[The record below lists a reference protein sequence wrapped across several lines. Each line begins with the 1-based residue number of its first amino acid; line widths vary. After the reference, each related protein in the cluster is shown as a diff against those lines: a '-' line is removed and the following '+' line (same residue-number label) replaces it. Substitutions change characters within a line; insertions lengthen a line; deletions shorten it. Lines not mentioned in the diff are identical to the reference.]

1 MRILLAKHAG
11 FCPGVRRATEAV
23 KAALQENPAPKR
35 ILTLGELIH
44 NAVYLEELA
53 ARGVL
58 ATDEDGAV
66 TAANESDTLG
76 HTVLFFR
83 THGVSRATEARVRA
97 LCQAHP
103 NFEVRDL
110 TCPFVKRVH
119 TIAEEA
125 EGAFCLFGKAG
136 HPEVLGTIDRSKAPP
151 ILFECAEELEARL
164 SDAENAVFD
173 VTMAAQTT
181 MGEEEWKKSKKI
193 LKKLYTNPKIF
204 DTICGVTKNRQE
216 EAARLAAM
224 ADVTIVIGG
233 RTSSNTKEL
242 YKIAAAHCPD
252 TRLIERVEELA
263 PPPAQN
269 ITVAITAG
277 ASTPDGLIMEVY
289 KKWTKPE
296 ASPKC
301 WKKHSKL

>member
-1 MRILLAKHAG
+1 MKILLAEHAG

-23 KAALQENPAPKR
+23 EAVLRESPAPKR
-35 ILTLGELIH
+35 VLTLGELIH
-44 NAVYLEELA
+44 NPVYLEELA

-58 ATDEDGAV
+58 STDEDGAAR
-66 TAANESDTLG
+66 AAAESDTIG
-76 HTVLFFR
+76 RTVLFFR
-83 THGVSRATEARVRA
+83 THGVSRATEERMRA
-97 LCQAHP
+97 LCESHP

-125 EGAFCLFGKAG
+125 EGAFCLFGKDG
-136 HPEVLGTIDRSKAPP
+136 HPEVMGTVDRTKHPT
-151 ILFECAEELEARL
+151 ILFERAEELEERL
-164 SDAENAVFD
+164 WGMENADFGI
-173 VTMAAQTT
+173 TMAAQTT
-181 MGEEEWKKSKKI
+181 MGEEEWKKSKKF

-204 DTICGVTKNRQE
+204 DTICSVTKNRQE
-216 EAARLAAM
+216 EAAKLAAM

-242 YKIAAAHCPD
+242 YNIAAAHCPD
-252 TRLIERVEELA
+252 TRLIERAEELA
-263 PPPAQN
+263 PPPAQD

>member
-1 MRILLAKHAG
+1 MKILLAKHAG

-23 KAALQENPAPKR
+23 EAALCECPAPKR

-53 ARGVL
+53 ARGIA
-58 ATDEDGAV
+58 ATDEDGAAK
-66 TAANESDTLG
+66 AAAESDIIGRTL
-76 HTVLFFR
+76 LFFR
-83 THGVSRATEARVRA
+83 THGVSRATEDRMRA
-97 LCQAHP
+97 LCEQHP

-125 EGAFCLFGKAG
+125 EGLFCLFGKDS
-136 HPEVLGTIDRSKAPP
+136 HPEVMGTVDRSKNPP
-151 ILFECAEELEARL
+151 ILFEHADELEKRIL
-164 SDAENAVFD
+164 DIQNVGLGI
-173 VTMAAQTT
+173 TMAAQTT
-181 MGEEEWKKSKKI
+181 MGEEEWKKSKKF

-204 DTICGVTKNRQE
+204 DTICSVTKNRQE
-216 EAARLAAM
+216 EAAKLAAM

-242 YKIAAAHCPD
+242 YNIAAAHCPD
-252 TRLIERVEELA
+252 TRLIERIEELA

>member
-11 FCPGVRRATEAV
+11 FCPGVRRATDAIE
-23 KAALQENPAPKR
+23 AALQETPMPKR

-44 NAVYLEELA
+44 NPVYLEELA
-53 ARGVL
+53 ARGVT
-58 ATDEDGAV
+58 ATDEDGAEK
-66 TAANESDTLG
+66 AAAESDTLG
-76 HTVLFFR
+76 HTVLFLR
-83 THGVSRATEARVRA
+83 THGVSRATEERMRA
-97 LCQAHP
+97 LCKAHP
-103 NFEVRDL
+103 HFEVRDL

-125 EGAFCLFGKAG
+125 TGTFCLFGKAD
-136 HPEVLGTIDRSKAPP
+136 HPEVLGTLDRSPTPP
-151 ILFECAEELEARL
+151 ILFERAEELEERL
-164 SDAENAVFD
+164 SGLESAVSD

-181 MGEEEWKKSKKI
+181 MGEEEWKKSKKF

-204 DTICGVTKNRQE
+204 DTICSVTKNRQE
-216 EAARLAAM
+216 EAAKLAAM

-242 YKIAAAHCPD
+242 YKIAALHCPD
-252 TRLIERVEELA
+252 TRLIERAEELA

>member
-23 KAALQENPAPKR
+23 EAALHESPAPRR

-44 NAVYLEELA
+44 NAVYLEELEKK
-53 ARGVL
+53 GVRV
-58 ATDEDGAV
+58 TDEDGAI
-66 TAANESDTLG
+66 AAAKESDTLG

-83 THGVSRATEARVRA
+83 THGVSRATEARMRA
-97 LCQAHP
+97 LCEAHP
-103 NFEVRDL
+103 HFEVRDL

-125 EGAFCLFGKAG
+125 EGTFCLFGKAE
-136 HPEVLGTIDRSKAPP
+136 HPEVLGTLDRAKRPP
-151 ILFECAEELEARL
+151 ILFERADELEAKL
-164 SDAENAVFD
+164 SEPKNEIFGI
-173 VTMAAQTT
+173 TMAAQTT
-181 MGEEEWKKSKKI
+181 MGEEEWKKSKKF
-193 LKKLYTNPKIF
+193 LKKLYTNLKIF
-204 DTICGVTKNRQE
+204 DTICSVTKNRQE
-216 EAARLAAM
+216 EAAKLAAM

-233 RTSSNTKEL
+233 KTSSNTKEL

-252 TRLIERVEELA
+252 TRLIERAEELA
-263 PPPAQN
+263 PPPAQD